1 MALSPVELALTRW
14 RNNLIDLS
22 RRNPLIAL
30 RAGRSSLLDILRPD
44 AQTLFDG
51 IALAERT
58 WGFWLPPEA
67 RSQESGIRSQEPR
80 DSVPGTEP
88 SSNAT
93 SRPVTPDSCLLSPDS
108 RPLTPDSCLLTPDS
122 CPLTPDSCLLTGETE
137 RTRLIQTLTN
147 LYRRARADFR
157 ERGLHILHL
166 AFGVLTWK
174 DAHEETLQS
183 PLVLVPVEL
192 ERHSLREPFRL
203 KPGDDE
209 PWLNPA
215 LVSRLQQD
223 FEFKLPQ
230 PPADWEEQ
238 TLTAYFDDINA
249 AIAGLPG
256 WQLEQR
262 VVLSLFSFYKGV
274 IYQDL
279 EDNAERIGRHTLV
292 QALAGMP
299 ATLPRATLPD
309 DEELDRKQDSQATFH
324 ILDADASQRLCLDAA
339 AQGESFVLIGPP
351 GTGKSQ
357 TISNLVADRIAHGKQ
372 VLFVSEKMAALEIV
386 YERLKQ
392 AGLGDFCLELHSHK
406 ANKRAV
412 VAELA
417 RSWNDRQ
424 RPTQPQSGGV
434 DHTRLAERRDRL
446 NGYVAALHQRREPIG
461 KSAWDV
467 LAEMPRWRALPVLP
481 LGLALTPSESDAGRA
496 VAEFT
501 QSRFDEAVSV
511 CQRAGQLWHIR
522 ADAEYPWTG
531 FKADRFTLQLRD
543 EIVGLLDKLR
553 PRGAKLLEVIEKV
566 CEELDVQATAK
577 WLLKLADL
585 LAHRPAPIPSA
596 WFLDEDL
603 DRLAQDVDQAAAK
616 YHTLTQARGPLTSRY
631 GAAIWDQDE
640 GAAARVETT
649 WKAAAE
655 LLAPDE
661 KGAELLKQ
669 QQRLRGWTAD
679 TQKRLP
685 AWLSD
690 LRALEKWLG
699 VVLPPGAGAT
709 RHVAAQGDGHDPA
722 PHAVKLLLRLTHLCH
737 SDHPAERN
745 WCLDVASARAAA
757 ELAGRARPDFAKY
770 RQDRH
775 HLMQTY
781 TEQLF
786 ELELDRIAAGY
797 EGPYRRWFALLS
809 GAYRRDRRAIQRRTK
824 KYEVPAT
831 VAEDMPR
838 ARDVQAIQKKLEGD
852 APRRWQHLGKYERGL
867 DTDADAAERGARAV
881 EEAFDIIRQLGL
893 TALPEKLID
902 ALCSGKPPEK
912 VRASMKRL
920 QESFGAWQHET
931 HALGNILPM
940 GLLAATGE
948 PLEES
953 ALTAVTDYAKTLQ
966 TKLNPLG
973 ELTGALLKGSA
984 NPPSAF
990 AALVDDLRQAE
1001 ELLKF
1006 EATQE
1011 TEAAAWHERFGEL
1024 FDAIDTDWDKLKKS
1038 IAFARKLRALWH
1050 ELGRGEQP
1058 PQPAARFVGMVTGKK
1073 KTPPFDELRHVHE
1086 QLLQAVHALEHR
1098 FEAPGPKF
1106 RGKPWRECDAETVHF
1121 HALTLRDRVG
1131 ELTDWLDWRRLPE
1144 RFGHLGLAEFWNAAL
1159 ERDEPKPPLA
1169 DLFAQS
1175 FWSRWLEWVFG
1186 VDPALRDFRRAQH
1199 EQLIDEFRSLDRE
1212 VLADAAQRI
1221 AQRRHAQWQEP
1232 AQHEV
1237 ALLMKETHKK
1247 TKHLPL
1253 RRLFEEMPRLLGQ
1266 LKPCLLMSP
1275 LSVSQFLPA
1284 DVAKLRF
1291 DLVVFDEASQI
1302 VPEDAIGAIYRGGQ
1316 IVVTGDNQQLPPT
1329 TFFQQL
1335 TEDGDQTED
1344 DPGVFESILDTSL
1357 GAGLPRQWLRWH
1369 YRSRHEHLIAF
1380 SNERYYDNKLV
1391 TFPGAIAEDADFGVK
1406 FQHVPDG
1413 KYDRGGRRDNP
1424 REAQVVADLVLE
1436 HLRRTPDKSLGV
1448 IAFSYPQMEAIENE
1462 LDRRLAE
1469 HPELEKLLHEERLD
1483 GFFIKNLETVQ
1494 GDERDVILLSVGY
1507 GPDEQGKVALNFGP
1521 LNRQGGERR
1530 LNVAVTRAR
1539 QKLILVSSIRA
1550 GDIRPSAAKGIV
1562 FLQQYLDYAEH
1573 GLAALRASADVC
1585 ASPHALAA
1593 DVRQELEQRGY
1604 RMAVQVGCASYRVDL
1619 AVLDSKRPG
1628 NYLLGI
1634 EFDGPSYRQAATA
1647 RDRDR
1652 LRHEVM
1658 QRLGWKLH
1666 RIWSPAWLH
1675 RRQEELERLLAALHV

>member
-30 RAGRSSLLDILRPD
+30 RAGRSSLLEINRPD
-44 AQTLFDG
+44 AETLFRS
-51 IALAERT
+51 IVLEERT
-58 WGFWLPPEA
+58 WGFGLPG
-67 RSQESGIRSQEPR
+67 QQSGISSQATDKSQSGAQAAPSDHEPL
-80 DSVPGTEP
+80 T
-88 SSNAT
+88 
-93 SRPVTPDSCLLSPDS
+93 PDS
-108 RPLTPDSCLLTPDS
+108 RPLTHDPCPPTPDSCLLT
-122 CPLTPDSCLLTGETE
+122 TETD

-174 DAHEETLQS
+174 DPGEETLQS

-203 KPGDDE
+203 KPGDED

-215 LVSRLQQD
+215 LASRLRQD

-230 PPADWEEQ
+230 PPEDWEEK
-238 TLTAYFDDINA
+238 TLTAYFDELSA
-249 AIAGLPG
+249 AITGLPG
-256 WQLEQR
+256 WQLERR

-279 EDNAERIGRHTLV
+279 EDNAGRIHEHALV

-299 ATLPRATLPD
+299 ASLPRAVLPAED
-309 DEELDRKQDSQATFH
+309 QLDQKQDPQATFH

-357 TISNLVADRIAHGKQ
+357 TISNLIADRIGHGKQ

-417 RSWNDRQ
+417 RCWNDRQ
-424 RPTQPQSGGV
+424 RPRQDTAGSV
-434 DHTRLAERRDRL
+434 DSTRLAERRDRL
-446 NGYVAALHQRREPIG
+446 NRYVNALHQRREPIG

-467 LAEMPRWRALPVLP
+467 LAEMPRWRTLPVLP
-481 LGLALTPSESDAGRA
+481 LGLPLTAAEDAKTS

-501 QSRFDEAVSV
+501 STRLDEAVGL
-511 CQRAGQLWHIR
+511 CRRAGQLWHIR

-531 FKADRFTLQLRD
+531 FKADRFSLQLRD
-543 EIVGLLDKLR
+543 EIIGLLDKMR
-553 PRGAKLLEVIEKV
+553 PRGEKLLEAVEKLG
-566 CEELDVQATAK
+566 EEFDVQATAK

-585 LAHRPAPIPSA
+585 LEHRPAPIPPA
-596 WFLDEDL
+596 WFAEEDL
-603 DRLAQDVDQAAAK
+603 DRLGHEADQAAAK

-631 GAAIWDQDE
+631 GEAIWDQED
-640 GAAARVETT
+640 GAARELEAT
-649 WKAAAE
+649 WRPAAE

-661 KGAELLKQ
+661 RGTELLKL

-699 VVLPPGAGAT
+699 IALSPGAGAV
-709 RHVAAQGDGHDPA
+709 RHVGTAGEGHDPS

-737 SDHPAERN
+737 TDHPAERN
-745 WCLDVASARAAA
+745 WCVDVGNARAAA
-757 ELAGRARPDFAKY
+757 ELAGGARPDFAKY
-770 RQDRH
+770 RQDRQ
-775 HLMQTY
+775 HLLQTY

-797 EGPYRRWFALLS
+797 EGPYRRWFAFLS
-809 GAYRRDRRAIQRRTK
+809 GTYRRDRRAIQRRTK

-831 VAEDMPR
+831 VAQDMPR
-838 ARDVQAIQKKLEGD
+838 ARDVQAIQKKLE
-852 APRRWQHLGKYERGL
+852 AETPRRWQHLGRYERGL
-867 DTDADAAERGARAV
+867 DTDVEGAERGAKAAL
-881 EEAFDIIRQLGL
+881 EAFDIVCQLGM

-920 QESFGAWQHET
+920 QESFGAWLHET
-931 HALGNILPM
+931 HALGSILPM

-953 ALTAVTDYAKTLQ
+953 ALTAVIDYAKALQ
-966 TKLNPLG
+966 AKLNPLG
-973 ELTGALLKGSA
+973 EATGPLLKASA
-984 NPPSAF
+984 NPPPDLAT
-990 AALVDDLRQAE
+990 LVEDVRQAE
-1001 ELLKF
+1001 DLLKF
-1006 EATQE
+1006 ETTQE
-1011 TEAAAWHERFGEL
+1011 TEAAAWHERFGDLEG
-1024 FDAIDTDWDKLKKS
+1024 IETDWDKLRKS
-1038 IAFARKLRALWH
+1038 IAFARKLRSLWR
-1050 ELGRGEQP
+1050 ELGRGDEP
-1058 PQPAARFVGMVTGKK
+1058 PEPTEGFVSIVVGQAKA
-1073 KTPPFDELRHVHE
+1073 PSFQQLRHAHD
-1086 QLLQAVHALEHR
+1086 QFQQAVHALEQR
-1098 FEAPGPKF
+1098 FDAPGPKF

-1121 HALTLRDRVG
+1121 HSLTLRDRAG
-1131 ELTDWLDWRRLPE
+1131 ELADWLDWRQLPA
-1144 RFGHLGLAEFWNAAL
+1144 RFDHLGLTEFWTAVLEHAA
-1159 ERDEPKPPLA
+1159 PNPPLA
-1169 DLFAQS
+1169 DLFALS
-1175 FWSRWLEWVFG
+1175 FWSRWLEWVFST
-1186 VDPALRDFRRAQH
+1186 DSALRDFRRAEH
-1199 EQLIDEFRSLDRE
+1199 EVVIDEFRAQDRQT
-1212 VLADAAQRI
+1212 LAHAADRI
-1221 AQRRHAQWQEP
+1221 VQRRAEQWREP
-1232 AQHEV
+1232 EQHEV
-1237 ALLMKETHKK
+1237 ALLMKESHKK

-1253 RRLFEEMPRLLGQ
+1253 RRLFEGMPRLLGQ

-1284 DVAKLRF
+1284 DVGKLKF

-1302 VPEDAIGAIYRGGQ
+1302 VPEDAIGAIYRGEQ

-1335 TEDGDQTED
+1335 SEDGEETEE

-1357 GAGLPRQWLRWH
+1357 GTGLPRQWLRWH
-1369 YRSRHEHLIAF
+1369 YRSRHEYLIAF

-1391 TFPGAIAEDADFGVK
+1391 TFPGAIAEDADYGVK

-1507 GPDEQGKVALNFGP
+1507 GPDEQRKIALNFGP
-1521 LNRQGGERR
+1521 LNCQGGERR

-1550 GDIRPSAAKGIV
+1550 SDIRPSTAKGIV

-1573 GLAALRASADVC
+1573 GLAARRPGADGDASL
-1585 ASPHALAA
+1585 HALAA
-1593 DVRQELEQRGY
+1593 DVRQELVQRGY
-1604 RMAVQVGCASYRVDL
+1604 ETALQVGCASYRIDL
-1619 AVLDSKRPG
+1619 AVLDPQRPG

-1634 EFDGPSYRQAATA
+1634 EFDGPTYSQAAAA

>member
-30 RAGRSSLLDILRPD
+30 RAGRSSLLEIIRPD
-44 AQTLFDG
+44 AQTVFDSV
-51 IALAERT
+51 ALGEKT
-58 WGFWLPPEA
+58 WGFWLPP
-67 RSQESGIRSQEPR
+67 
-80 DSVPGTEP
+80 VP
-88 SSNAT
+88 
-93 SRPVTPDSCLLSPDS
+93 PDS
-108 RPLTPDSCLLTPDS
+108 RPLTPDSCLLTP
-122 CPLTPDSCLLTGETE
+122 ETD
-137 RTRLIQTLTN
+137 RTRLLQTLTN

-174 DAHEETLQS
+174 DPGEETLQS

-203 KPGDDE
+203 RPGDDE
-209 PWLNPA
+209 PRLNPA

-223 FEFKLPQ
+223 FEFKLPE
-230 PPADWEEQ
+230 PPQDWEEKK
-238 TLTAYFDDINA
+238 LSAYFDELSA
-249 AIAGLPG
+249 AVAGLPG
-256 WQLEQR
+256 WSLEPR
-262 VVLSLFSFYKGV
+262 VLLSLFSFYKGV

-279 EDNAERIGRHTLV
+279 EDNAERIAGHTLV
-292 QALAGMP
+292 QTLAGMP
-299 ATLPRATLPD
+299 TTLPRATLPSV
-309 DEELDRKQDSQATFH
+309 EQLDVKQEPQATFH

-357 TISNLVADRIAHGKQ
+357 TISNLIADSIAHGKC
-372 VLFVSEKMAALEIV
+372 VLFVSEKMAALEVV

-417 RSWNDRQ
+417 RCWNDRQ
-424 RPTQPQSGGV
+424 RPPQNAPGGV
-434 DHTRLAERRDRL
+434 DSARLAERRDRL
-446 NGYVAALHQRREPIG
+446 NRYVHALHQRREPIG

-481 LGLALTPSESDAGRA
+481 LGLALTATDGDGGRA

-501 QSRFDEAVSV
+501 QARLDEALGL
-511 CQRAGQLWHIR
+511 CQRARQLWHIR

-543 EIVGLLDKLR
+543 EVIGLLDKMR
-553 PRGAKLLEVIEKV
+553 PRGEKLLETIEKL

-585 LAHRPAPIPSA
+585 LGHRPAAIPTA
-596 WFLDEDL
+596 WFVDEDL
-603 DRLAQDVDQAAAK
+603 DRLTREVDEAAAK

-631 GAAIWDQDE
+631 GDAIWDEDE
-640 GAAARVETT
+640 GAAAEVESA
-649 WKAAAE
+649 WKAAAA

-661 KGAELLKQ
+661 RGAELLKQ
-669 QQRLRGWTAD
+669 QQRLRGWSAD

-699 VVLPPGAGAT
+699 VVLPPGAGAQ
-709 RHVAAQGDGHDPA
+709 RQVAGHGDGHDPA
-722 PHAVKLLLRLTHLCH
+722 PHSIKLFLRLTHLCQA
-737 SDHPAERN
+737 DHPAERN
-745 WCLDVASARAAA
+745 WCVDAANARAAA

-770 RQDRH
+770 RQDRQ
-775 HLMQTY
+775 HLLQIY

-797 EGPYRRWFALLS
+797 EGPYRRWFAFLS
-809 GAYRRDRRAIQRRTK
+809 GTYRRDRRAIQRRTK

-831 VAEDMPR
+831 VAADMPR
-838 ARDVQAIQKKLEGD
+838 ARDVQAIQKKLEAE
-852 APRRWQHLGKYERGL
+852 APRRWQQLGKYERGL
-867 DTDADAAERGARAV
+867 DTDVEAAERGAKAAL
-881 EEAFDIIRQLGL
+881 EAFDIIRQLGM
-893 TALPEKLID
+893 TALPDKLID

-953 ALTAVTDYAKTLQ
+953 ALTAVIDYAKTLQ
-966 TKLNPLG
+966 TRLNPLG
-973 ELTGALLKGSA
+973 ELTGELLKASA
-984 NPPSAF
+984 NPPPDF
-990 AALVDDLRQAE
+990 ATLVDDLRQAE

-1006 EATQE
+1006 EASQE
-1011 TEAAAWHERFGEL
+1011 TEAAAWYERFGDL
-1024 FDAIDTDWDKLKKS
+1024 FDGVESDWDKLRKS
-1038 IAFARKLRALWH
+1038 IAFARKLRSLWQ
-1050 ELGRGEQP
+1050 ELGRGEEP
-1058 PQPAARFVGMVTGKK
+1058 PEPTPQFVAIVTRKK
-1073 KTPPFDELRHVHE
+1073 APSFQELRQAHD
-1086 QLLQAVHALEHR
+1086 QFQQAVHALEHR
-1098 FEAPGPKF
+1098 FDAPGPKF
-1106 RGKPWRECDAETVHF
+1106 RSKPWRECDAETVHF
-1121 HALTLRDRVG
+1121 HALKLRDRAG
-1131 ELTDWLDWRRLPE
+1131 ELADWLDWRHLPE
-1144 RFGHLGLAEFWNAAL
+1144 RFGHLGLTQFWQAIL
-1159 ERDEPKPPLA
+1159 ERDEPSPPVA
-1169 DLFAQS
+1169 DLFAQA
-1175 FWSRWLEWVFG
+1175 FWSRWLEWVFSA
-1186 VDPALRDFRRAQH
+1186 DAALRDFRRAEH
-1199 EQLIDEFRSLDRE
+1199 EQHIQEFRALDRQS
-1212 VLADAAQRI
+1212 LADAAERI
-1221 AQRRHAQWQEP
+1221 AQRRGEQWRGEQGRGEQGREP
-1232 AQHEV
+1232 DPHEV
-1237 ALLMKETHKK
+1237 ALLMKEAHKK

-1253 RRLFEEMPRLLGQ
+1253 RRLFEGMPGLLGQ

-1284 DVAKLRF
+1284 DIEQLRF
-1291 DLVVFDEASQI
+1291 DVVVFDEASQI

-1335 TEDGDQTED
+1335 TELTDDGVETEE

-1406 FQHVPDG
+1406 FQHVADG
-1413 KYDRGGRRDNP
+1413 RYDRGGRRDNP

-1550 GDIRPSAAKGIV
+1550 ADIRPSGAKGIV
-1562 FLQQYLDYAEH
+1562 FLQQYLEYAEK
-1573 GLAALRASADVC
+1573 GVAASRPGATDAAL
-1585 ASPHALAA
+1585 HALAA

-1604 RMAVQVGCASYRVDL
+1604 QTAPQVGCASYRVDL
-1619 AVLDSKRPG
+1619 AVLDPKRPG
-1628 NYLLGI
+1628 KFVLGI
-1634 EFDGPSYRQAATA
+1634 EFDGPSYRQAAVA

-1666 RIWSPAWLH
+1666 RIWAPAWVH
-1675 RRQEELERLLAALHV
+1675 RRQEELERLLATLRTV